1 MSHAT
6 PLSPTRNT
14 LAGRL
19 EAETGVKP
27 ARCYQ
32 CGKCA
37 AGCPMADQMDP
48 APCQTLRMLQ
58 LGFPELDRK
67 VLQSE
72 GIWLCL
78 SCGTCHTRCPQ
89 EVDLPAVMDF
99 LRREAVRL
107 DLAHPRSRDI
117 LAFHRAFLDT
127 IGATGRVFELGL
139 VANYK
144 LRTGQL
150 FKDALL
156 APRMIAKG
164 KLGFTPHVVKDKA
177 TVKRIFAKTLGKK
190 G

>member
-1 MSHAT
+1 MSHST
-6 PLSPTRNT
+6 HHSHTVDT
-14 LAGRL
+14 LAGRIE
-19 EAETGVKP
+19 EATGVKL

-37 AGCPMADQMDP
+37 AGCPMADQMDL
-48 APCQTLRMLQ
+48 APCQGLRMLQ
-58 LGFPELDRK
+58 FGFPELDRK

-78 SCGTCHTRCPQ
+78 SCETCHTRCPQ

-107 DLAHPRSRDI
+107 DLAHPRSKDI
-117 LAFHRAFLDT
+117 LAFHKAFLDT
-127 IGATGRVFELGL
+127 IESKGRIFELEL

-144 LRTGQL
+144 LRTGHF

-156 APRMIAKG
+156 APKMIAKG

-177 TVKRIFAKTLGKK
+177 IVKRIFARTLGKK